1 MKVYKEENGT
11 GTLQQLIFRADEG
24 QTPDEFKN
32 DVKSWIAANY
42 PSMTWAEF
50 VDRLATMEAGR
61 IILNME

>member
-42 PSMTWAEF
+42 PSMTWAKF
-50 VDRLATMEAGR
+50 VDRLVVLEAGR

>member
-32 DVKSWIAANY
+32 DVKAWIATNY
-42 PSMTWAEF
+42 PTITWAEF
-50 VDRLATMEAGR
+50 VDRLVVLEAGR
-61 IILNME
+61 ITISMV